1 MENISDVDDLQTQ
14 IIRGGGQYIIDQY
27 QKNKMLTDRSRIQL
41 VNIVANVFYEKY
53 GSAVPKSVKM
63 ECAKKLV
70 EIFPMYKNLES
81 STRGYEIFFNPSTNG
96 GYLANRLRTLN
107 RINEIERNNPPV
119 KHLHDQNV
127 SITSEEMNLT
137 EELQENLD
145 ILKAIP
151 SSETNKIKS
160 LFFETFEYRKS
171 LINKGSAMEIF
182 PKFHETVG
190 LISLPLMETIEKTSN
205 NQPYIIAKGKSKL
218 LLEEFLIALDGKL
231 LPDVFTTF
239 EDSVNYLMKVHF
251 VFQVKYD
258 SSLENLYKF
267 IQVYFYN
274 IDTEN
279 VLFNSA
285 ILKLKCQK
293 FELLIF

>member
-1 MENISDVDDLQTQ
+1 
-14 IIRGGGQYIIDQY
+14 
-27 QKNKMLTDRSRIQL
+27 MLTDRSRIQL

-190 LISLPLMETIEKTSN
+190 LIEQEFLLMFPSYIASFKANYLDAIEKILKIFENTSRSRLRF
-205 NQPYIIAKGKSKL
+205 QSYYTV
-218 LLEEFLIALDGKL
+218 
-231 LPDVFTTF
+231 VFCP
-239 EDSVNYLMKVHF
+239 
-251 VFQVKYD
+251 
-258 SSLENLYKF
+258 LENAPTITQGQAKEGYCTNHEGF
-267 IQVYFYN
+267 
-274 IDTEN
+274 
-279 VLFNSA
+279 
-285 ILKLKCQK
+285 
-293 FELLIF
+293 